1 MKGMKEKQSI
11 LSGKFLHLE
20 AVDGPD
26 AADADLL
33 RLMRW
38 EARGKPAT
46 NFYQL
51 LRSSFNSLAGLLGIT
66 HEQK

>member
-1 MKGMKEKQSI
+1 MT
-11 LSGKFLHLE
+11 LFPHLD

-38 EARGKPAT
+38 EALGKPGT
-46 NFYQL
+46 NFYQ
-51 LRSSFNSLAGLLGIT
+51 IY
-66 HEQK
+66 